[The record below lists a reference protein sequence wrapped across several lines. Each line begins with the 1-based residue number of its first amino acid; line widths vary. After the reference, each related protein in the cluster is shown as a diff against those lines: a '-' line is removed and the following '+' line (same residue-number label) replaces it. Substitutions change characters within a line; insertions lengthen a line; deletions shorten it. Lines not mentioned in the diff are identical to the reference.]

1 MANLTAT
8 LKQLVKETM
17 DTFDLSDVISG
28 TVTKINPLEVK
39 IDPKLTLEEDF
50 LILTNNVKDYTVDI
64 TVEDWQTEFY
74 GSSEYRH
81 NHAVKGKKKITVHN
95 ALKVGDEV
103 IMLQQKG
110 GQMYVILD
118 KIKGGS

>member
-28 TVTKINPLEVK
+28 AVTKINPLEVK

>member
-39 IDPKLTLEEDF
+39 IDPKLTLEEAF
-50 LILTNNVKDYTVDI
+50 LILTNNVRDYTVDI
-64 TVEDWQTEFY
+64 TVEDWQTENY

-81 NHAVKGKKKITVHN
+81 NHVEKRKKKITVHN

-110 GQMYVILD
+110 GQMYVVLD

>member
-39 IDPKLTLEEDF
+39 LDAKLTLEEDF

-64 TVEDWQTEFY
+64 TVEDWQTEPE

-81 NHAVKGKKKITVHN
+81 SHKLKGKKKITVHN

>member
-28 TVTKINPLEVK
+28 AVTKINPLEVK

-50 LILTNNVKDYTVDI
+50 LILTNNVRDYTVDI

-74 GSSEYRH
+74 GSGEYRH

>member
-39 IDPKLTLEEDF
+39 IDAKLTLEEDF
-50 LILTNNVKDYTVDI
+50 LILTNNVRDYTVDV
-64 TVEDWQTEFY
+64 TVENWQTESE
-74 GSSEYRH
+74 SSPDKH
-81 NHAVKGKKKITVHN
+81 SHKLKGKKKITVHN

>member
-50 LILTNNVKDYTVDI
+50 LILTNNVRDYTVDI
-64 TVEDWQTEFY
+64 TVEDWQTEPE

-81 NHAVKGKKKITVHN
+81 NHAV
-95 ALKVGDEV
+95 
-103 IMLQQKG
+103 
-110 GQMYVILD
+110 
-118 KIKGGS
+118 